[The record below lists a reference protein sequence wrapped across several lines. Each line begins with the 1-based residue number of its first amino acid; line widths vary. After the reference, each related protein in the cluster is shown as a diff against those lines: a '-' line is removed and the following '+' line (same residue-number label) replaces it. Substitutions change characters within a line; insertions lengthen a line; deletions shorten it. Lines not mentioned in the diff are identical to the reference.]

1 MVRFSI
7 LAIGLSLIMASLLV
21 SLSSSSSQQSI
32 DIGMDAAT
40 VVNNKSLS
48 LGGDVKNVII
58 LIPNEAHESPQL
70 PEEQRLINQPYVPEN
85 LIVDPG
91 TNVVWFNGDVDHDHR
106 ITMTDENS
114 NPYFESKE
122 FTFNTLSKGLVM
134 NDTGKFNY
142 SEQDVN
148 QDDPDFVIEGT
159 IDVLGTEISKSSTV
173 KGNTTSNY
181 DTVALLMVPAED
193 VEKHVSELQT
203 LGLNLVSTHEF
214 EDLRGGEQQ
223 ALLILGSRDKSLGDI
238 KSALADISSKL
249 PYS

>member
-32 DIGMDAAT
+32 DIEMDAAT

-114 NPYFESKE
+114 NPYFESEE

-142 SEQDVN
+142 SEEDVN
-148 QDDPDFVIEGT
+148 QDDPDFVMEGS

-173 KGNTTSNY
+173 NGNTTSNY

-193 VEKHVSELQT
+193 IQKHVSELQT

-223 ALLILGSRDKSLGDI
+223 ALLVLGSRDKSLGDI
-238 KSALADISSKL
+238 ESALADISSKL